1 MELPQLTDFD
11 LHLLGEGA
19 HYRSY
24 EKLGAHLTQLKGTPG
39 VRFAVWAPNAN
50 SVSVIGDFNGWN
62 RNSHPMKCCGDSG
75 IWELFVP
82 KIGAGEV
89 YKYFIRSNNHGQEL
103 EKADPYGFASEVRPR
118 TASKVC
124 ELDGYNWKDKKWMD
138 TRADKQRREAPIS
151 IYEIHLG
158 SWRRV
163 PETNG
168 WLTYAD
174 IAPQLAKYC
183 QEMGFTH
190 VELMPVTEHPFDG
203 SWGYQT
209 VGYFAPTSR
218 FGTPHEFMAF
228 VDTLHAAGI
237 GVIIDWVPA
246 HFPNDPHGLA
256 MFDGTHLYEHA
267 DPRQGFHPDWGTMIF
282 NYGRREVSNFL
293 IGNALFWLD
302 KYHIDGLRVDA
313 VASMLYL
320 DYGREEGEWVPNE
333 FGGRENTEAVNFLRQ
348 FNERVYA
355 EHPDVMTFAEESTS
369 WPMVS
374 APTYLGGLGFGFK
387 WNMGWMNDIL
397 RYFERDPIYREYHQG
412 DLTFS
417 MVYAFSENFLLPFSH
432 DEVVHGKASLLRK
445 MPGDDWQK
453 FANLRA
459 LLAFMYGHPGKKLL
473 FMGCEFAQW
482 DEWNHDAS
490 LDWHLAEFD
499 PHRGVQRLVRDLN
512 TLYRSEPALYEQ
524 DADWHGFEWIDCN
537 DAHSNVITFVRRGK
551 SPDDVLILGCNFSSV
566 PRHDYALGC
575 PIGGT
580 WKEVFN
586 SDAAIYGGSDCGN
599 QGRVEAADTETHGR
613 PHTLSVTLPPLGVVI
628 FKPGA

>member
-1 MELPQLTDFD
+1 MESPLLTEFD

-24 EKLGAHLTQLKGTPG
+24 EKLGAHLIKLDGTSG
-39 VRFAVWAPNAN
+39 VRFAVWAPNARE
-50 SVSVIGDFNGWN
+50 VSVIGDFNSWN
-62 RNSHPMKCCGDSG
+62 RSSHPMECRGNSG
-75 IWELFVP
+75 IWETFIANL
-82 KIGAGEV
+82 GDGEL
-89 YKYFIRSNNHGQEL
+89 YKFFIRSHRDNHEG
-103 EKADPYGFASEVRPR
+103 EKADPYAFASEVRPR

-124 ELDGYNWKDKKWMD
+124 ELDGYEWGDQEWMFS
-138 TRADKQRREAPIS
+138 RGEKQRREAPIS
-151 IYEIHLG
+151 IYEMHLG
-158 SWRRV
+158 SWRRA
-163 PETNG
+163 PETNS
-168 WLTYAD
+168 WLTYAE
-174 IAPQLAKYC
+174 IAPQLAEYC

-190 VELMPVTEHPFDG
+190 VELLPVTEHPFDG

-237 GVIIDWVPA
+237 GVIIDWVPG

-256 MFDGTHLYEHA
+256 LFDGTHLYEHE

-282 NYGRREVSNFL
+282 NYGRREVTNFL

-333 FGGRENTEAVNFLRQ
+333 HGGKENVAAISFLRQ
-348 FNERVYA
+348 LNERVYG

-397 RYFERDPIYREYHQG
+397 RYFARDPIYREYHQG
-412 DLTFS
+412 ELTFS
-417 MVYAFSENFLLPFSH
+417 LVYAFSENFLLPFSH
-432 DEVVHGKASLLRK
+432 DEVVHGKASLLSK

-459 LLAFMYGHPGKKLL
+459 LYAFMYGHPGKKLL

-482 DEWNHDAS
+482 AEWNHDS
-490 LDWHLAEFD
+490 SIDWHLLDFD
-499 PHRGVQRLVRDLN
+499 PHRGMQRLVRDLN
-512 TLYRSEPALYEQ
+512 TLYRGETALHEQ
-524 DADWHGFEWIDCN
+524 DADGNGFEWIDCN
-537 DAHSNVITFVRRGK
+537 DAHSNVVTFLRRGTN
-551 SPDDVLILGCNFSSV
+551 PEDVLIFGCNFSV
-566 PRHDYALGC
+566 TPRQNYL
-575 PIGGT
+575 IGSPTGGA
-580 WKEVFN
+580 WLEIFN
-586 SDAAIYGGSDCGN
+586 SDANIYGGSDCGN
-599 QGRVEAADTETHGR
+599 AGRVEATDTETHGR
-613 PHTLSVTLPPLGVVI
+613 PHTLSVTLPPLGVVV
-628 FKPGA
+628 FKPEG

>member
-1 MELPQLTDFD
+1 VESPLLTEFD
-11 LHLLGEGA
+11 LYLLGEGA

-24 EKLGAHLTQLKGTPG
+24 EKLGAHLAELDGTTG
-39 VRFAVWAPNAN
+39 IRFAVWAPNARE
-50 SVSVIGDFNGWN
+50 VSVIGNFNGWN
-62 RNSHPMKCCGDSG
+62 RASHPMECRGDSG
-75 IWELFVP
+75 IWEAFVP
-82 KIGAGEV
+82 GIGDGEV
-89 YKYFIRSNNHGQEL
+89 YKYFIRSNRHGLEI

-124 ELDGYNWKDKKWMD
+124 ELDSYEWSDQEWMAW
-138 TRADKQRREAPIS
+138 RGEKHRREAPIT
-151 IYEIHLG
+151 IYEMHLG
-158 SWRRV
+158 SWRRA
-163 PETNG
+163 PETNS

-174 IAPQLAKYC
+174 IAPQLAEYC

-190 VELMPVTEHPFDG
+190 VELLPVSEHPFDG

-209 VGYFAPTSR
+209 VGYFSPTSR

-256 MFDGTHLYEHA
+256 LFDGTHLYEHE

-333 FGGRENTEAVNFLRQ
+333 YGGKENVAAINFLRQ
-348 FNERVYA
+348 LNEHVYG

-374 APTYLGGLGFGFK
+374 SPTYLGGLGFGFK

-397 RYFERDPIYREYHQG
+397 RYFARDPIYREYHQG

-417 MVYAFSENFLLPFSH
+417 LVYAFSENFLLPFSH
-432 DEVVHGKASLLRK
+432 DEVVHGKASLLSK

-459 LLAFMYGHPGKKLL
+459 LYAFMYGHPGKKLL
-473 FMGCEFAQW
+473 FMGCEFAHR
-482 DEWNHDAS
+482 DEWNHDS
-490 LDWHLAEFD
+490 SIDWHLLDFD
-499 PHRGVQRLVRDLN
+499 PHRGMQRLVRDLN
-512 TLYRSEPALYEQ
+512 TLYRGETALHEQ
-524 DADWHGFEWIDCN
+524 DADGDGFEWIDCN
-537 DAHSNVITFVRRGK
+537 DAHFNVVTFLRRGTN
-551 SPDDVLILGCNFSSV
+551 PEDVLVFGCNFSNA
-566 PRHDYALGC
+566 PQQNYL
-575 PIGGT
+575 IGSPKGGA
-580 WKEVFN
+580 WQEIFN
-586 SDAAIYGGSDCGN
+586 SDADIYGGSDCGN
-599 QGRVEAADTETHGR
+599 QGRVEATDTETHGR
-613 PHTLSVTLPPLGVVI
+613 PHTLSVTLPPLGVVV
-628 FKPGA
+628 FKPEA